1 MTLMKKLGIS
11 DYIFEIKKLLS
22 YFRSDNER
30 VLSFKRNKLKYYGWD
45 FLKNNKKRGKGKAL
59 TLSAI

>member
-1 MTLMKKLGIS
+1 MKKLGIS
-11 DYIFEIKKLLS
+11 DCIFDIKKLLS
-22 YFRSDNER
+22 NFRSDNERR

-45 FLKNNKKRGKGKAL
+45 FKKNNKKRGKGKPL